1 MFRLKTMKN
10 KIYIFLILLLTTAV
24 FAQQKQVTTS
34 IDTTKN
40 KIGAEFKLTLK
51 TNVDTLSKVVFPNA
65 KSFGALEVIQSYP
78 IDTIRKND
86 RYELVKKY
94 GLTQFDSGKYTIPS
108 VKILI
113 NNKAFLS
120 DSLKVEV
127 ANVQVDTLKQKMYD
141 IKDIVPANNGIGDW
155 WKYLLALLL
164 IVGIAALIYW
174 YIKKR
179 QKEKIEEE
187 IYKTPIEKATSLLN
201 NLEKKELWQHGEVK
215 AYYSEL
221 TDIVR
226 NYIEEAIDIPAME
239 STTSELIEG
248 LKTASQKKKM
258 KLSKETIDSLFVVL
272 KQADL
277 VKFAK
282 SKPMDF
288 EITEDRK
295 KIERAIV
302 TLDKAIPVVVE
313 NADEMLLNEMQR
325 QEQLKRE
332 LKKRRNKR
340 IIITAVSVFLL
351 LFVTTTYFVAT
362 KGFDYVIDNVFGNS
376 SKELLEGEWIKSEYG
391 NPSVRVETPKVLK
404 RVDLTKTLPKN
415 GMALIKEMQSF
426 AYGSLSNNF
435 YIMVSTLQYKQD
447 PSASEQA
454 KQTQIDLA
462 KSLDGALKAME
473 SQGAQNMIV
482 KQEDFETKEG
492 IKGIKGY
499 GTFSKIDGENKNSTK
514 LYYEVLI
521 FSQEGGLQQIMI
533 VHEEGDK
540 YANEI
545 SDRILASVELQNTKQ

>member
-1 MFRLKTMKN
+1 MK
-10 KIYIFLILLLTTAV
+10 KILLYFLFTTAV
-24 FAQQKQVTTS
+24 FAQQKQVLTS

-65 KSFGALEVIQSYP
+65 RNFGALEVIQSYP

-86 RYELVKKY
+86 RYELIKKY
-94 GLTQFDSGKYTIPS
+94 GLTQFDSGRYTIPS

-113 NNKAFLS
+113 NKKEYLS
-120 DSLKVEV
+120 DSIKVEV
-127 ANVQVDTLKQKMYD
+127 ANVPVDTLKQKMYD
-141 IKDIVPANNGIGDW
+141 IKDIASADDSIGDW
-155 WKYLLALLL
+155 WKYLLGLVLLAGFGAF
-164 IVGIAALIYW
+164 VYW
-174 YIKKR
+174 YFKKR

-187 IYKTPIEKATSLLN
+187 IYKTPIEKATTLLN

-226 NYIEEAIDIPAME
+226 IYIEEAIEIPAME
-239 STTSELIEG
+239 STTTELIEG
-248 LKTASQKKKM
+248 LKVASQKKKM
-258 KLSKETIDSLFVVL
+258 KLSQETIENLFVVL

-313 NADEMLLNEMQR
+313 SEDEMLLNEMQR

-332 LKKRRNKR
+332 LEKKKKKR
-340 IIITAVSVFLL
+340 IVTAVVSVLLL
-351 LFVTTTYFVAT
+351 LFAVTTFFVAA
-362 KGFDYVIDNVFGNS
+362 KGLDYVVDNVFGHP
-376 SKELLEGEWIKSEYG
+376 SKELLEGEWVKSEYG
-391 NPSVRVETPKVLK
+391 SPIMRINTPKVLV
-404 RVDLTKTLPKN
+404 RTDLKKILPKN
-415 GMALIKEMQSF
+415 GMALIKDMQSF
-426 AYGSLSNNF
+426 TYGSFNDNF
-435 YIMVSTLQYKQD
+435 YIMVSTLQYKQ
-447 PSASEQA
+447 ET
-454 KQTQIDLA
+454 KVDLA
-462 KSLDGALKAME
+462 KSLESALQSLEA
-473 SQGAQNMIV
+473 QGAQNMIV
-482 KQEDFETKEG
+482 KQEDFETNEGG

-499 GTFSKIDGENKNSTK
+499 GTFSKIDGESQSSTK
-514 LYYEVLI
+514 FYYETLI
-521 FSQEGGLQQIMI
+521 FSQDGGLQQIII

-545 SDRILASVELQNTKQ
+545 SEKILSSVELQNAQQ

>member
-1 MFRLKTMKN
+1 MKN
-10 KIYIFLILLLTTAV
+10 KTYIFLLLLLSTAV
-24 FAQQKQVTTS
+24 FAQQKQVITS

-51 TNVDTLSKVVFPNA
+51 TNVDTLSKVVFPTA
-65 KSFGALEVIQSYP
+65 KNFGTLEVIKSYS
-78 IDTIRKND
+78 IDTIKKND
-86 RYELVKKY
+86 HYELIKKY
-94 GLTQFDSGKYTIPS
+94 GLTQFDSGSYTIPS
-108 VKILI
+108 LKILI
-113 NNKAFLS
+113 NNKIFLS

-141 IKDIVPANNGIGDW
+141 IKDIVPANKETGNW
-155 WKYLLALLL
+155 WKYILSLFFVFA
-164 IVGIAALIYW
+164 IGVLIYK
-174 YIKKR
+174 YLKKH

-187 IYKTPIEKATSLLN
+187 VYKTPIEKATSLLN
-201 NLEKKELWQHGEVK
+201 TLEKKELWQHGEVK

-221 TDIVR
+221 TSIVR

-248 LKTASQKKKM
+248 LKVASLKKKM
-258 KLSKETIDSLFVVL
+258 ELSKETIDNLFVVL

-282 SKPMDF
+282 SKPLDF

-302 TLDKAIPVVVE
+302 TLDKSIPVVVE
-313 NADEMLLNEMQR
+313 NTDEMLLNEMQR
-325 QEQLKRE
+325 QEQIKKE
-332 LKKRRNKR
+332 LQKQKKKR
-340 IIITAVSVFLL
+340 ILIAVASVLFL
-351 LFVTTTYFVAT
+351 LFVTLSYFIFT
-362 KGFDYVIDNVFGNS
+362 KGFDYVKDNILGHP

-391 NPSVRVETPKVLK
+391 NPSVKIESPKVLK
-404 RVDLTKTLPKN
+404 RIDLTKTLPKD

-426 AYGSLSNNF
+426 AYGSLVDNF
-435 YIMVSTLQYKQD
+435 YIMVSTLQFKQD
-447 PSASEQA
+447 PSASEQG
-454 KQTQIDLA
+454 KENQIDLS
-462 KSLDGALKAME
+462 KSLEGVLQSLE

-482 KQEDFETKEG
+482 KQADFETKEG
-492 IKGIKGY
+492 IKGVKGY
-499 GTFSKIDGENKNSTK
+499 GTFSEIDETNKNSTK

-521 FSQEGGLQQIMI
+521 FSQEGGLQQIVI

-545 SDRILASVELQNTKQ
+545 SDRILSSVELKKVQK

>member
-1 MFRLKTMKN
+1 MK
-10 KIYIFLILLLTTAV
+10 KILLYFLFSTAV

-78 IDTIRKND
+78 IDTIRKDD

-94 GLTQFDSGKYTIPS
+94 GLTQFDSGRYVIPS

-113 NNKAFLS
+113 NKKEYLS
-120 DSLKVEV
+120 DSINVEV

-141 IKDIVPANNGIGDW
+141 IKDIVPANESSDW
-155 WKYLLALLL
+155 WKYLLVLLV
-164 IVGIAALIYW
+164 IAGIGAFIYW

-179 QKEKIEEE
+179 QTKKIEEE

-201 NLEKKELWQHGEVK
+201 SLEKKELWQQGEVK

-226 NYIEEAIDIPAME
+226 NYIEEAIEIPAME

-248 LKTASQKKKM
+248 LKLASQKKKM
-258 KLSKETIDSLFVVL
+258 KLSQETIDNLFVVL

-313 NADEMLLNEMQR
+313 NNDELLLNEMQR

-332 LKKRRNKR
+332 LKKQRNKR
-340 IIITAVSVFLL
+340 IVITVVSVLML
-351 LFVTTTYFVAT
+351 LFVTMTYFIAT
-362 KGFDYVIDNVFGNS
+362 KGFNYVKDNIIGHP
-376 SKELLEGEWIKSEYG
+376 SKELLEGEWVKSEYG
-391 NPSVRVETPKVLK
+391 NPIVKIETPKVLK
-404 RVDLTKTLPKN
+404 RVDLAKALPKD

-426 AYGSLSNNF
+426 AYGSLIDNF
-435 YIMVSTLQYKQD
+435 YILVSTLHFKQ
-447 PSASEQA
+447 E
-454 KQTQIDLA
+454 TQIDLE
-462 KSLDGALKAME
+462 KSLDGALQSME
-473 SQGAQNMIV
+473 AQGAQNMIV
-482 KQEDFETKEG
+482 KKEDFETKEG

-499 GTFSKIDGENKNSTK
+499 GTFSQIDGNSQSSTK

-521 FSQEGGLQQIMI
+521 FSQDGGLQQIII
-533 VHEEGDK
+533 VHEEGDT

-545 SDRILASVELQNTKQ
+545 SERILNSVELQNTKQ

>member
-86 RYELVKKY
+86 RYELIKKY
-94 GLTQFDSGKYTIPS
+94 GLTQFDSGKYMIPS
-108 VKILI
+108 IKILI

-127 ANVQVDTLKQKMYD
+127 ANVPVDTLKQKMYD
-141 IKDIVPANNGIGDW
+141 IKDIVPANEGIGDW
-155 WKYLLALLL
+155 WKYLLVLLL
-164 IVGIAALIYW
+164 IAGFGALVYW

-282 SKPMDF
+282 SKPLDF

-302 TLDKAIPVVVE
+302 TLDKSIPVVVE

-340 IIITAVSVFLL
+340 ILITVVSVFML
-351 LFVTTTYFVAT
+351 LFTTTTYFIIT

-426 AYGSLSNNF
+426 AYGSLSSNF

-454 KQTQIDLA
+454 KQTQIDLS
-462 KSLDGALKAME
+462 KSLDGALQSME

-521 FSQEGGLQQIMI
+521 FSQEGGLQQIII

-545 SDRILASVELQNTKQ
+545 SDRILSSVELQKAKQ

>member
-1 MFRLKTMKN
+1 MKN
-10 KIYIFLILLLTTAV
+10 KIYIFLILLLSTAV

-86 RYELVKKY
+86 RYELIKKY

-108 VKILI
+108 IKILI

-127 ANVQVDTLKQKMYD
+127 ANVPVDTLKQKMYD
-141 IKDIVPANNGIGDW
+141 IKDIAPANEGIGDW
-155 WKYLLALLL
+155 LKYLLVLLL
-164 IVGIAALIYW
+164 IAGFGALVYW

-282 SKPMDF
+282 SKPLDF

-302 TLDKAIPVVVE
+302 TLDKSIPVVVE

-340 IIITAVSVFLL
+340 ILITVVSVFML
-351 LFVTTTYFVAT
+351 LFTTTTYFIIT

-426 AYGSLSNNF
+426 AYGSLTDNF
-435 YIMVSTLQYKQD
+435 YIMVSTLKYKQ
-447 PSASEQA
+447 E
-454 KQTQIDLA
+454 TQIDLA
-462 KSLDGALKAME
+462 KSLDGALQSME

-499 GTFSKIDGENKNSTK
+499 GTFSKIDGENQNSTK

>member
-1 MFRLKTMKN
+1 MK
-10 KIYIFLILLLTTAV
+10 KILLYFLFTTAV

-65 KSFGALEVIQSYP
+65 KNFGALEVIYSYP
-78 IDTIRKND
+78 IDTILKND
-86 RYELVKKY
+86 RYELVKRY

-108 VKILI
+108 IKILI
-113 NNKAFLS
+113 NNKPFLS
-120 DSLKVEV
+120 DSIKVEV
-127 ANVQVDTLKQKMYD
+127 ANVVVDTLKQKMYD
-141 IKDIVPANNGIGDW
+141 IKDIVPANESSDW
-155 WKYLLALLL
+155 WKYVLFVLL
-164 IVGIAALIYW
+164 IVGIAAFIYW
-174 YIKKR
+174 FVKLR
-179 QKEKIEEE
+179 QKKVIEEE

-201 NLEKKELWQHGEVK
+201 SLEKKELWQHGEVK

-226 NYIEEAIDIPAME
+226 NYIEEAIEIPAME

-248 LKTASQKKKM
+248 LKMASKKKKM
-258 KLSKETIDSLFVVL
+258 KLSKETIDNLFVVL

-313 NADEMLLNEMQR
+313 NNDEMLLNEMQR

-332 LKKRRNKR
+332 LKKQRQKR
-340 IIITAVSVFLL
+340 IIIASVSVFLL
-351 LFVTTTYFVAT
+351 LFITLTFLIAT
-362 KGFDYVIDNVFGNS
+362 KGFTYVKDNIIGHP

-391 NPSVRVETPKVLK
+391 NPIVRVETPKVLK
-404 RVDLTKTLPKN
+404 RVDLKKTLPKE
-415 GMALIKEMQSF
+415 GMALIKDMQSF
-426 AYGSLSNNF
+426 AYGSLIDNF
-435 YIMVSTLQYKQD
+435 YIMVSTLHFKQ
-447 PSASEQA
+447 E
-454 KQTQIDLA
+454 TQIDLA
-462 KSLDGALKAME
+462 KSLDGALQTME
-473 SQGAQNMIV
+473 AQGAQNMIV

-499 GTFSKIDGENKNSTK
+499 GTFSQIDEKNQSSTK

-533 VHEEGDK
+533 VHEEGDQ
-540 YANEI
+540 YANQI
-545 SDRILASVELQNTKQ
+545 SERILSSVELQNNKQ

>member
-1 MFRLKTMKN
+1 MK
-10 KIYIFLILLLTTAV
+10 KLLLYFLLTTTV

-86 RYELVKKY
+86 RYELIKKY

-108 VKILI
+108 IKILI

-127 ANVQVDTLKQKMYD
+127 ANVQVDTLKQKMFD
-141 IKDIVPANNGIGDW
+141 IKDIAPSNNGIGNW
-155 WKYLLALLL
+155 WKYLLVLLL
-164 IVGIAALIYW
+164 IAGFVALVYW
-174 YIKKR
+174 HIKKR
-179 QKEKIEEE
+179 QKNKIEEE

-258 KLSKETIDSLFVVL
+258 KLSKDTIDSLFVVL

-282 SKPMDF
+282 SKPLDF

-351 LFVTTTYFVAT
+351 LFVTTTYFIAT
-362 KGFDYVIDNVFGNS
+362 KGFGYVIDNVFGNS

-404 RVDLTKTLPKN
+404 RTDLTKTLPKN

-435 YIMVSTLQYKQD
+435 YIMVSTLQYKQ
-447 PSASEQA
+447 
-454 KQTQIDLA
+454 QTQIDLS
-462 KSLDGALKAME
+462 KSLDGALQAME

-499 GTFSKIDGENKNSTK
+499 GTFSKIDSENQNSTK

>member
-1 MFRLKTMKN
+1 MK
-10 KIYIFLILLLTTAV
+10 KILLYFLFTTAV
-24 FAQQKQVTTS
+24 FAQQKQVITS
-34 IDTTKN
+34 IDTTKI
-40 KIGAEFKLTLK
+40 KIGSEFKLTLK

-65 KSFGALEVIQSYP
+65 KNFGLLEVIMSYP

-94 GLTQFDSGKYTIPS
+94 GLTQFDSGRYTIPS

-113 NNKAFLS
+113 NKKEYLS
-120 DSLKVEV
+120 DSIQVEV

-141 IKDIVPANNGIGDW
+141 IKDIVPANEGIGDW
-155 WKYLLALLL
+155 WKYLLGL
-164 IVGIAALIYW
+164 IVIAGIGAFIYW
-174 YIKKR
+174 YIKKH

-187 IYKTPIEKATSLLN
+187 IYKTPIEKATTLLN
-201 NLEKKELWQHGEVK
+201 NLEKKELWQQGEVK
-215 AYYSEL
+215 EYYSEL

-226 NYIEEAIDIPAME
+226 NYIEEAIEIPAME

-248 LKTASQKKKM
+248 LKIASKKKKM
-258 KLSKETIDSLFVVL
+258 KLSQETIDNLFVVL

-282 SKPMDF
+282 SKPLDF

-302 TLDKAIPVVVE
+302 TLDKAIPVIIE
-313 NADEMLLNEMQR
+313 NEDEMLLNEMQR

-332 LKKRRNKR
+332 LKKKRTKR

-351 LFVTTTYFVAT
+351 LFITTTYFVASR
-362 KGFDYVIDNVFGNS
+362 GLSYVIDNVFGHP

-391 NPSVRVETPKVLK
+391 NPIVRIETPQVLK
-404 RVDLTKTLPKN
+404 RIDLKKTLPKE
-415 GMALIKEMQSF
+415 GMALIKDMQSF
-426 AYGSLSNNF
+426 AYGNLTDNF
-435 YIMVSTLQYKQD
+435 YIMVSTLHFKQ
-447 PSASEQA
+447 
-454 KQTQIDLA
+454 QIQIELD
-462 KSLDGALKAME
+462 KSLDGVLQTME
-473 SQGAQNMIV
+473 AQGAQNMIV
-482 KQEDFETKEG
+482 KKEDFETKEG

-499 GTFSKIDGENKNSTK
+499 GTFSKIDGENQSSTK

-521 FSQEGGLQQIMI
+521 FSQEGGLQQITI
-533 VHEEGDK
+533 VHEEGDT

-545 SDRILASVELQNTKQ
+545 SERIMKSVELQNTKQ